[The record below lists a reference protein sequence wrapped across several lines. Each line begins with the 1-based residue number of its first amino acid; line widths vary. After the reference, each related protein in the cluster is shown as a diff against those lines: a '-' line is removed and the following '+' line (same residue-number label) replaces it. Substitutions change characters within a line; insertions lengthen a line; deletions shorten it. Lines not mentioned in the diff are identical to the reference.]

1 MFRVKLYLLLFLMSA
16 ADIIFSPVKLAAE
29 IIIGDVPIDENP
41 NAAFGLPRSEYSHS
55 ILISR
60 SQYVISWG
68 IDRRAPD
75 WVSWSVREQNLGD
88 YPRGK
93 AFHVDQDLE
102 ATLREQNRKSVS
114 PSDYRNSCLDR
125 GHQVPSADRTATQT
139 DNESTF
145 LMSNV
150 IPQSAYLNR
159 RTWVSLERFVR
170 RRILMKN
177 EHAQIYAG
185 AIYSQTPG
193 TIGPAKDI
201 HVPESNFKIIILF
214 PNEGAEQQRKNAKY
228 FVVNFANVTSQGT
241 SPVVDYAQACVDS
254 AQTPRLADHESQP
267 LWRPYLAHLNM
278 VEEQSGLSFAF
289 LQSARQLS
297 IPEVDQLI
305 EEDSPSTFLGR
316 FFMEQIFAAPRHRI
330 FLLPQQL

>member
-1 MFRVKLYLLLFLMSA
+1 MFRVRQYLLLFLMSA
-16 ADIIFSPVKLAAE
+16 ADIIFLPVKLAAE

-41 NAAFGLPRSEYSHS
+41 NATFGLPSSAESNS

-93 AFHVDQDLE
+93 VFHVDQDLE

-177 EHAQIYAG
+177 ESAQIYAG

-201 HVPESNFKIIILF
+201 HVPESNFKIVVLS
-214 PNEGAEQQRKNAKY
+214 PSDDVQLRKKNAKY

-267 LWRPYLAHLNM
+267 LWRPYLVHLNL

-289 LQSARQLS
+289 LQSADQLS

-305 EEDSPSTFLGR
+305 EEDVSTTFSKNIFTG
-316 FFMEQIFAAPRHRI
+316 QIFGAPLRRI